1 MDFTG
6 KTLIVTGAASGMG
19 LLCAQE
25 FAKHGANVVMADCN
39 EEAVIEK
46 ANEIGSNAIGVKCD
60 VRNYDE
66 VCAICE
72 LAMEQ
77 FGCINFLVPMAGGA
91 ECRVLKAKGEFPDI
105 PIDVY
110 DWGLDVN

>member
-39 EEAVIEK
+39 EETVKEK
-46 ANEIGSNAIGVKCD
+46 AKEIGEKAAGIGCD
-60 VRNYDE
+60 VRNYGE
-66 VCAICE
+66 VCKVCE
-72 LAMEQ
+72 FAMEK
-77 FGCINFLVPMAGGA
+77 FGSINFLVPMAGGA
-91 ECRVLKAKGEFPDI
+91 ECREIGRAHV
-105 PIDVY
+105 
-110 DWGLDVN
+110 